1 MRVGEAREN
10 SWSEQQ
16 PHSTGLFFLPE
27 RLPKAMTCQL
37 AVRRVKSL
45 LQGQGFP
52 DYVAPFGN
60 SQAQDVL
67 DWVPVHFITQ
77 ASHVKVK
84 GKLKATCE
92 LSPPPP
98 LLPGLGGVEAAGGAT
113 C

>member
-1 MRVGEAREN
+1 
-10 SWSEQQ
+10 
-16 PHSTGLFFLPE
+16 
-27 RLPKAMTCQL
+27 MTCQL

-77 ASHVKVK
+77 ASHVKDSCQLPVALVIEVK
-84 GKLKATCE
+84 WTKYGSLLNPQAKVVNVAASL
-92 LSPPPP
+92 LSSSFPEV
-98 LLPGLGGVEAAGGAT
+98 GLTWVSRSG
-113 C
+113 